1 MSLEISASFNTYNH
15 QIVIKCIV
23 NQLVLFNISTGY
35 IQCSNSSFLIAKP
48 EEKKKIYIYIYIYI
62 SNSLAKKLTQQIE
75 NYPLKKQIEN

>member
-23 NQLVLFNISTGY
+23 IQLVLFNISTGY
-35 IQCSNSSFLIAKP
+35 VQCSNSSFLIAKP
-48 EEKKKIYIYIYIYI
+48 EEKKKYIYIYIYI

>member
-48 EEKKKIYIYIYIYI
+48 EEKKNIYIYIYI

>member
-23 NQLVLFNISTGY
+23 IQLVLFNISTGY

-48 EEKKKIYIYIYIYI
+48 EEKKKKIYIYIYI

>member
-23 NQLVLFNISTGY
+23 IQLVLFNISTGY
-35 IQCSNSSFLIAKP
+35 IECSNSSFLIAKP
-48 EEKKKIYIYIYIYI
+48 EEKKKNIYIYIYI